1 MGETMAK
8 VKFTAGRVA
17 DFPMFEGERLSFLW
31 DAEAPGLGLRATP
44 SGGKSYIFQAK
55 IRGQVVRLKIG
66 DPEAWAIPAARAEAR
81 RLKVIIDNGQDP
93 RQVKADGIAADQAE
107 RMAKAAAVAATAAAA
122 VRNSMTLGDVWP
134 LYIADR
140 APQWGERH
148 AADHLRMIKP
158 GGEPRLRS
166 NKKVT
171 EPAPLASLA
180 GVRLVD
186 LTAHRIEAWARTE
199 AVTRPT
205 SARLAWR
212 MLKACLNWCTEH
224 PVYGDIIEANPAQS
238 KKVRESLG
246 KPTAKNDVLQ
256 REQLPAWFAAVRQ
269 IGNPVTS
276 AYLQCLLLSGARRE
290 ELGRLKWTDVD
301 FLWKSITIRDKVDG
315 LRVIPL
321 PPYMEYM
328 IAALPRRNEWVFSSM
343 TAADGRLADPT
354 PPHKKACAIAALN
367 LSLHGLRRSFAS
379 LCEWTETPAGIAAQ
393 IQGHK
398 PQGVREQNYI
408 RRPLDLL
415 RMWHVKIEGWML
427 EQAGIEFAP
436 ISGGLKVVAT
446 AGER

>member
-1 MGETMAK
+1 MGCQTMAK

-17 DFPMFEGERLSFLW
+17 DFPVFEGEALSFLW
-31 DAEAPGLGLRATP
+31 DAEAPGLGLRAKP

-55 IRGQVVRLKIG
+55 IRGQVVRIKIG
-66 DPEAWAIPAARAEAR
+66 DPAAWTISAARAEAR

-93 RQVKADGIAADQAE
+93 RQVKADELATEQAE
-107 RMAKAAAVAATAAAA
+107 RAVKAAALSAAAAA
-122 VRNSMTLGDVWP
+122 VVRDSMTLGDVWP
-134 LYIADR
+134 HYIADR

-148 AADHLRMIKP
+148 AADHVRMIKL
-158 GGEPRLRS
+158 GGEPRTRS

-186 LTAHRIEAWARTE
+186 LTAHRIEAWAKTE
-199 AVTRPT
+199 AATRAT

-224 PVYGDIIEANPAQS
+224 PVYGEIIKANPAQS

-269 IGNPVTS
+269 ITNPVTS

-290 ELGRLKWTDVD
+290 ELGRLKWADVD
-301 FLWKSITIRDKVDG
+301 FQWKSMTIRDKVDG
-315 LRVIPL
+315 LRVVPL
-321 PPYMEYM
+321 PPYMEHL
-328 IAALPRRNEWVFSSM
+328 IAALPRRNKWVFSSM

-354 PPHKKACAIAALN
+354 PPHKKACAIAGLD

-379 LCEWTETPAGIAAQ
+379 LCEWTETPAGISAQ

-415 RMWHVKIEGWML
+415 RMWHVKIEAWML
-427 EQAGIEFAP
+427 EQAG
-436 ISGGLKVVAT
+436 VAFKR
-446 AGER
+446 AEPEVRLVSAA